1 MPASKQW
8 TQWFGN
14 GLIMAGTTK
23 LAENDMSLTKAQK
36 KTALKACA
44 VTHSLAAGLMTKQML
59 DGDFNKP
66 IGIASTAFQVG
77 LALACAIRSA
87 ADGEA

>member
-23 LAENDMSLTKAQK
+23 ISETSMSLSTAQK

-44 VTHSLAAGLMTKQML
+44 VTHALAAGLMTKQML

-77 LALACAIRSA
+77 LGLACAIRSA
-87 ADGEA
+87 ADE